1 MRRIR
6 LATGPAAL
14 FGAMLLV
21 ALIVFLPMRLVL
33 GWAGAGEA
41 GLLARSV
48 TGTIWGSTL
57 REARFGDLALGD
69 VSARLSPLPL
79 LAGRA
84 AVAMAGR
91 GGAGTPPMTGTAFV
105 SRHGYGVDA
114 MTARIATGRA
124 FQPLPV
130 TALDLDG
137 VTVRFEDDRCVAAE
151 GRVRA
156 ALAGEVAGIVVPASV
171 AGEARCDAGAL
182 LISLASAA
190 GTESIVL
197 RIGGDG
203 RYRADLS
210 IRPTD
215 PAVAVRLEASGF
227 VRGND
232 GYVLSVDGRF

>member
-1 MRRIR
+1 MTRIR
-6 LATGPAAL
+6 LTTRPAVL
-14 FGAMLLV
+14 FAAMLLI
-21 ALIVFLPMRLVL
+21 ALVVFLPMRLVL

-48 TGTIWGSTL
+48 AGTIWGSTL

-69 VSARLSPLPL
+69 LRARLSPLPL
-79 LAGRA
+79 LTGRA
-84 AVAMAGR
+84 AMTLEGP
-91 GGAGTPPMTGTAFV
+91 GGTGTPPLSGTAFV
-105 SRHGYGVDA
+105 SRHGYGIGG

-137 VTVRFEDDRCVAAE
+137 VTVRFEDGTCTAAE

-156 ALAGEVAGIVVPASV
+156 ALAGEVAGIGVPASV
-171 AGEARCDAGAL
+171 SGDARCDAGAL
-182 LISLASAA
+182 LLPLSSAGGA
-190 GTESIVL
+190 ESIAL
-197 RIGGDG
+197 RIGGNG

-215 PAVAVRLEASGF
+215 PVVATRLEASGF
-227 VRGND
+227 VRSGD
-232 GYVLSVDGRF
+232 GYTLSVDGRF

>member
-6 LATGPAAL
+6 LSTAPAVL
-14 FGAMLLV
+14 FGAMLLICV
-21 ALIVFLPMRLVL
+21 IVFLPMRLVL
-33 GWAGAGEA
+33 GWAGAGEQ

-57 REARFGDLALGD
+57 REARFGDLAMGD
-69 VSARLSPLPL
+69 LSARLSPLPL

-84 AVAMAGR
+84 TMMLTGP
-91 GGAGTPPMTGTAFV
+91 GGTGAPPLSGNAFV
-105 SRHGYGVDA
+105 SRHGYGIGS

-130 TALDLDG
+130 TSLDLDE

-156 ALAGEVAGIVVPASV
+156 ALTGDVAGIGVPPSV
-171 AGEARCDAGAL
+171 AGVARCDAGAL
-182 LISLASAA
+182 VLPLSSQA
-190 GTESIVL
+190 GTESVTL

-210 IRPTD
+210 IRPSD
-215 PAVAVRLEASGF
+215 PVAATRLEAVGF
-227 VRGND
+227 VRGSD
-232 GYVLSVDGRF
+232 GYALSVEGSL